1 MEKSFLLKEFNPE
14 FLNQHTPFDGTAE
27 EKIISFEYADP
38 ALLSHISA
46 QADAICASAT
56 FHVCLPYILGGVQH
70 VTVEFEPAGVYRS
83 TIRDLRE
90 CVGLLEGD
98 IEELP
103 NPAEP
108 DDEAFYAKAILHPQ
122 LAALAGDCVRDWNCL
137 STYANGAESLDIEA
151 IAITPAFVVEML
163 KAVAKHLKLS
173 GYDTAEFVNDGM
185 TGLTSGQGHLVKL
198 VMAEV

>member
-14 FLNQHTPFDGTAE
+14 FLKQHTPFDGTAE

-46 QADAICASAT
+46 QADALCASAT
-56 FHVCLPYILGGVQH
+56 FHVCLPYILEGIQH

-83 TIRDLRE
+83 TIQSLRE
-90 CVGLLEGD
+90 CVKLLKDDFGKLVD
-98 IEELP
+98 S
-103 NPAEP
+103 AEP

-122 LAALAGDCVRDWNCL
+122 LAALAGDCVRDWDCL
-137 STYANGAESLDIEA
+137 STYSNGVETLDVGT

-163 KAVAKHLKLS
+163 KAVAKHLELN

-198 VMAEV
+198 VMTEV